1 MQKIGFICSPRLP
14 APASLPR
21 TRAPS
26 LSGTGGKAFSLSK
39 YVLNI
44 ENAKEKGQ
52 EGGEYRRG
60 DDNEKADGDKAKV
73 DDQPDVEEGEVAE
86 GGHQLPVGVDQRGPE
101 AELGVF

>member
-1 MQKIGFICSPRLP
+1 M
-14 APASLPR
+14 
-21 TRAPS
+21 
-26 LSGTGGKAFSLSK
+26 SK

-86 GGHQLPVGVDQRGPE
+86 GGISCLLELISVDLKQNWE
-101 AELGVF
+101 F